1 MSKEEWDR
9 KKDSVIVK
17 VDNVHTDKQLVDFF
31 TKLSMTRDELDN
43 VQYKYYL
50 IPDFQP
56 GKSCII
62 IKSHHVLFD
71 GLGAS
76 TMFMAMSDEFNVSA
90 LPGLKPQSLCKK
102 IMIYSFLPF
111 LVLRSSLEMLLTF
124 KDHNVIKNKLKNSG
138 NKNGAFVQD
147 LNIIEAKEVCK
158 KNQCTI
164 NDFMTAV
171 LSVTFH
177 EYFTKHQHDQISGYN
192 NGAEGFKIPKK
203 INLGM
208 PFSLR

>member
-1 MSKEEWDR
+1 
-9 KKDSVIVK
+9 
-17 VDNVHTDKQLVDFF
+17 
-31 TKLSMTRDELDN
+31 
-43 VQYKYYL
+43 
-50 IPDFQP
+50 
-56 GKSCII
+56 
-62 IKSHHVLFD
+62 
-71 GLGAS
+71 
-76 TMFMAMSDEFNVSA
+76 
-90 LPGLKPQSLCKK
+90 
-102 IMIYSFLPF
+102 MIYSFLPF

-192 NGAEGFKIPKK
+192 NNAEKGFKIPKK